1 MMNNLTIIL
10 KVEERLNKL
19 SSNDYDN
26 IEKWKIVEAFNKAMP
41 DWCRRQLHGTNSHQ
55 TGDEQSKRRIDDL
68 QVLLRNHPLEMKE
81 EDCYYGSENWPDYFE
96 YKRVS
101 LTGATECCKRPK
113 FVTYLVEEAN
123 IDMLLRDELKKP
135 NFPWGETLV
144 TLMDNTIKVWT
155 NNEFEIEDAF
165 LTYYK
170 QPTRIQ
176 IQGVTN
182 PYDEDGA
189 ISTADVICEFKDDIV
204 EVLIDE
210 TVKIISGDIEYMTSM
225 QVADKSVE
233 SNN

>member
-1 MMNNLTIIL
+1 MNNLTIIL

-26 IEKWKIVEAFNKAMP
+26 IEKWKIVEAFNKSMP
-41 DWCRRQLHGTNSHQ
+41 DWCRRQLHGTNSHK

-68 QVLLRNHPLEMKE
+68 QVLLRNHPLIMEE
-81 EDCYYGSENWPDYFE
+81 EDCYYGSTNWPKNYFE
-96 YKRVS
+96 FKRVS
-101 LTGATECCKRPK
+101 FKGKTECCERNK

-123 IDMLLRDELKKP
+123 IDLLLRDELKKP
-135 NFPWGETLV
+135 NFAWGETLL
-144 TLMDNTIKVWT
+144 TLMNNTVKVWT
-155 NNEFEIEDAF
+155 NNEFKVQDAF

-189 ISTADVICEFKDDIV
+189 ISTDDVLCEFKDDVV
-204 EVLIDE
+204 ELLIDE
-210 TVKIISGDIEYMTSM
+210 TVKIISGDIEYLTSM